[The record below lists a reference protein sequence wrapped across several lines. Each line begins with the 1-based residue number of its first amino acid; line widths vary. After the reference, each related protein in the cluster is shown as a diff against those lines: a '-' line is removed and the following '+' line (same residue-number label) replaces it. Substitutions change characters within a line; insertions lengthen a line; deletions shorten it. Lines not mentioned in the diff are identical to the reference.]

1 MLEHYLEKP
10 IIDKKTLLTMFL
22 DKKEFL
28 VSELLTKTKLSYN
41 LIKQYCQELND
52 QFPQN
57 LKIEVTPQAVTTT
70 YNEELKD
77 HYLFDLYAQSN
88 ILQLLRFLLLNKDNQ
103 KPLTYFAE
111 RSFISNASA
120 YRMREAIRPFLK
132 EIGLTLNKN
141 LIGGDEYRIRFL
153 IALLQ
158 SKFGI
163 IIYKFTQEDFY
174 LINQFITNSASNLK
188 FSNLLEHSFQFYNTL
203 LALSWK
209 RFDYQVCLPQSDI
222 FTELKQI
229 FIYQKISET
238 VTATIEKEMHLSF
251 STSDVDYL
259 FLIYILAN
267 NSFASQE
274 WTKEEVDFYIS
285 IFEQNDNFQLLLNP
299 LKKLFNVPQNK
310 EKEFLRIVLAFAKDH
325 IYQLEP
331 FIPEKN
337 YFLSNYCSENSLL
350 KEAIFKIVKKWKKD
364 IKQAVQVNT
373 RHLNLFCNHLE
384 LFLKSYQSPLQL
396 VFLSTDFTSSMTLT
410 DFIANRF
417 SSDYVCF
424 HSYYLLTDDIYQ
436 IADINPH
443 LIVTS
448 HQLIPFIEQEIISGI
463 PILDFSHNNL
473 EANTRQL
480 QDTIAKLKAEQF
492 SNFLKQQ
499 IQLAET

>member
-1 MLEHYLEKP
+1 M
-10 IIDKKTLLTMFL
+10 DKRQI
-22 DKKEFL
+22 L
-28 VSELLTKTKLSYN
+28 VSELISETELSYN
-41 LIKQYCQELND
+41 LIKQYCQELNE
-52 QFPQN
+52 QFSQS
-57 LKIEVTPQAVTTT
+57 LKIEVSPQIITTT
-70 YNEELKD
+70 YNEQLKD
-77 HYLFDLYAQSN
+77 HYFFDLYAQSN
-88 ILQLLRFLLLNKDNQ
+88 LLQLLRFLLLNEDSQ

-120 YRMREAIRPFLK
+120 YRMREAIRPYLK
-132 EIGLTLNKN
+132 EIGLALHKN
-141 LIGGDEYRIRFL
+141 VIRGDEYRIRFL

-163 IIYKFTQEDFY
+163 IIYEFSQEDFH
-174 LINQFITNSASNLK
+174 LIDQFIANSASSLK

-209 RFDYQVCLPQSDI
+209 RFDYRVSLPKSDI
-222 FTELKQI
+222 FNELKQI

-238 VTATIEKEMHLSF
+238 AIATIERQLHLSF
-251 STSDVDYL
+251 NTSDIDYL

-267 NSFASQE
+267 NSFASQD
-274 WTKEEVDFYIS
+274 WTIEEVDFYIS
-285 IFEQNDNFQLLLNP
+285 IFEKNYHFQLLLNP
-299 LKKLFNVPQNK
+299 LKKLFDIPQQK
-310 EKEFLRIVLAFAKDH
+310 EKEFVRIVLAFAKDH

-350 KEAIFKIVKKWKKD
+350 KEAIFKIVKKWKKE
-364 IKQAVQVNT
+364 IKQSAQVNA

-384 LFLKSYQSPLQL
+384 LFLKSYQPPLQL

-417 SSDYVCF
+417 SSDYVQF

-436 IADINPH
+436 IADIKPH
-443 LIVTS
+443 LMVTS
-448 HQLIPFIEQEIISGI
+448 HQLIPFIEHEIISGI

-473 EANTRQL
+473 ETNTRQL
-480 QDTIAKLKAEQF
+480 QDTIARLKAEQF

-499 IQLAET
+499 IQLTEA